1 MGAGL
6 LEFYRKKVKIEW
18 KVAFVA
24 TVIFGFLVHSFRF
37 TNTLLNHD
45 ALYNYYASQNM
56 VGSGRWFLAIACGF
70 SSFFDLPWFNGVLSI
85 LFIALTAVVIVDIFK
100 MTNPVLITIV
110 SGLLVTF
117 PAITETFSFEFTADG
132 YMLAMLFAAL
142 AVRLAAIGEKK
153 ILPHAAAAILICL
166 TCAVYQAYVSFAL
179 VLAIAYF
186 ITELL
191 EDKFSVKDYLTWVGL
206 EIAVYGVGMAAYMVV
221 WKICMAVQDFEATAY
236 LGMDNLGQVG
246 LENIIAAFGSTV
258 KSTIFFF
265 IEGNIFKHGLTM
277 WSGLNILFLIA
288 AAAAAVTAVIKSKI
302 YKRGILFGL
311 CLLAA
316 AAIPFAVYIWYFV
329 TSASYAYS
337 VRMEQSM
344 CVVYILTAVLFE
356 RWMSTKWSTMA
367 GVLLA
372 VIIFNNSVTAN
383 VYYNFMAKSNQQSY
397 AAAIEI
403 SSRIHDLDDGTIQK
417 IAIGGALPF
426 WTEEDYQNPE
436 QLGTL
441 GLLKNVDKNV
451 LRNQTC
457 TALYLANELGFTLS
471 YYQENALDIP
481 PAEKNPYE
489 PVPDN
494 WEFRFPMASA
504 SELTEIK
511 SSEEYQAMPCWPAR
525 DSVRVFGDTIVVKLS
540 KY

>member
-37 TNTLLNHD
+37 TNSLLNHD

-56 VGSGRWFLAIACGF
+56 VGSGRWFLAAACGF
-70 SSFFDLPWFNGVLSI
+70 SSFFDLPWVNGVLSV
-85 LFIALTAVVIVDIFK
+85 LFIAFTAAVIADIFK
-100 MTNPVLITIV
+100 MKNPVLIIIS

-117 PAITETFSFEFTADG
+117 PAVTETFSFGFTADG

-142 AVRLAAIGEKK
+142 SVRLTMLGKNKALPC
-153 ILPHAAAAILICL
+153 ILSAVLICL
-166 TCAVYQAYVSFAL
+166 TCAIYQAYVSFAL

-186 ITELL
+186 MTELL
-191 EDKFSVKDYLTWVGL
+191 ENKYSAKEYVKWIGL
-206 EIAVYGVGMAAYMVV
+206 QAAVYGAGMIGYVII
-221 WKICMAVQDFEATAY
+221 WKICMAVQNFEATTY
-236 LGMDNLGQVG
+236 LGMDDLGNVG
-246 LENIIAAFGSTV
+246 AENIIAAVSCTV

-265 IEGNIFKHGLTM
+265 LEGNIFKHGLTM
-277 WSGLNILFLIA
+277 WSGLNILFLIS
-288 AAAAAVTAVIKSKI
+288 AAVVIVMAVIKSKL
-302 YKRGILFGL
+302 YKRLPQMLLFILL
-311 CLLAA
+311 T
-316 AAIPFAVYIWYFV
+316 AAIPFSVYIWYFV
-329 TSASYAYS
+329 TSSSYSYS

-344 CVVYILTAVLFE
+344 CVLYILAAVLFE
-356 RWMSTKWSTMA
+356 RWMNSRWSTLLGM
-367 GVLLA
+367 LLA

-383 VYYNFMAKSNQQSY
+383 VYYNQMEKSNKQSY

-403 SSRIHDLDDGTIQK
+403 SARIHAMDDGTIQK
-417 IAIGGALPF
+417 VAIGGALPF
-426 WTEEDYQNPE
+426 WAEEDYHNPE

-457 TALYLANELGFTLS
+457 TALYLANEIGFSLS
-471 YYQENALDIP
+471 YYENNDMEIP

-494 WEFRFPMASA
+494 WEFRFPMVTAE
-504 SELTEIK
+504 ELEQLKQTE
-511 SSEEYQAMPCWPAR
+511 SYQKMPCWPAR
-525 DSVRVFGDTIVVKLS
+525 DSVQVIDDTIVVKLS
-540 KY
+540 MY